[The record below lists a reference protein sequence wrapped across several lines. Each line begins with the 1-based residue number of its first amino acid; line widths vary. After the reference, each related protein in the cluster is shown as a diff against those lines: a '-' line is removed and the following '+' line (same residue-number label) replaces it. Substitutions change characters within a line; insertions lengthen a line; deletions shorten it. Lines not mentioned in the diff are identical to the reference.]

1 MGSPKISVIIP
12 AYNVERYIKQCV
24 ETVLYNS
31 FKDFEIIVVND
42 GSTDGT
48 YTILKK
54 LVTEDE
60 RIRVFTTS
68 NKGLSAARNFG
79 IRQARGEYFTFVDG
93 DDYVNEYY
101 LEKLYQQVLDYDA
114 RLVITEHYRYQEENN
129 MCYYYFL
136 NLIFVLKDCHKRNY

>member
-48 YTILKK
+48 YAILKK

-79 IRQARGEYFTFVDG
+79 IRQARGE
-93 DDYVNEYY
+93 
-101 LEKLYQQVLDYDA
+101 
-114 RLVITEHYRYQEENN
+114 
-129 MCYYYFL
+129 
-136 NLIFVLKDCHKRNY
+136 